1 MKIRGYIGHVRV
13 DDNWRVVEKVNVPDQ
28 LAEILKFNVEKGN
41 QEARELG
48 FSKLNGFAMM
58 GSVKSLTFM
67 KNEAIMVETEKA
79 DWQELFVH
87 YVYMKGWLALGIT
100 LVILSMILY
109 YMALFTSY
117 LDYFANLPRLFL
129 PTILLIVGLIMIP
142 SSKTKF
148 SYRL

>member
-1 MKIRGYIGHVRV
+1 M
-13 DDNWRVVEKVNVPDQ
+13 
-28 LAEILKFNVEKGN
+28 KFNVEKGN

-109 YMALFTSY
+109 YMAFFTSY
-117 LDYFANLPRLFL
+117 LDYFANLPRLYL

-142 SSKTKF
+142 SSKTRF